1 MLKIFIGVVIVVLVA
16 LGAGGAYYVG
26 SIKTEEK
33 LKAEAAAISGYPAPS
48 EFATTTRPA
57 AYVEIAI
64 NKGHFDPATV
74 TIKKGTEVVWINKD
88 AVTHTVTSD
97 EGGLILNSQAIAAG
111 HSFAHIFNEPGTI
124 TYHCAIDRAMT
135 STVIVEE

>member
-1 MLKIFIGVVIVVLVA
+1 MLKIFMGIVVVVLVA
-16 LGAGGAYYVG
+16 LSAGGAYYLG

-33 LKAEAAAISGYPAPS
+33 LKTEAAAIAGYPAPS

-88 AVTHTVTSD
+88 AITHTVTSD
-97 EGGLILNSQAIAAG
+97 GGGLVLNSQAIAAG
-111 HSFAHIFNEPGTI
+111 HSFAHIFDEPGTI
-124 TYHCAIDRAMT
+124 TYHCAIDRTMT
-135 STVIVEE
+135 STIIIEE